1 MKNTHSSRRRAAL
14 TLALTLGLTA
24 VVAWVACSPASGGQ
38 PRAQPMTM
46 TGPDSHPKPALDAD
60 NVMTR
65 PEGYRSWMYV
75 GTPLTPNELN
85 PPEAP
90 FPEFHNVYIHP
101 DDFAHYE
108 RTGEFRDGTVLIKE
122 LVSIGSKKATSGVG
136 YFMGEFVG
144 LEATIKDSARF
155 PDEPG
160 NWAYYS
166 FGHSYPLK
174 DAAAPQDTMFCNACH
189 GANAEQ
195 DWVFTQ
201 YYPVLRAAKG
211 VRASE

>member
-1 MKNTHSSRRRAAL
+1 MKKQSSWRRNDAVALAAILGVTALL
-14 TLALTLGLTA
+14 TS
-24 VVAWVACSPASGGQ
+24 VACSSVSESQ
-38 PRAQPMTM
+38 TRRESMSLSQ
-46 TGPDSHPKPALDAD
+46 PKPDLDSN

-65 PEGYRSWMYV
+65 PEGYRNWIFV

-101 DDFAHYE
+101 DDFEHYA
-108 RTGEFRDGTVLIKE
+108 RTGEFRDGTVIIKE
-122 LVSIGSKKATSGVG
+122 LVSVGSKRATSGVG

-144 LEATIKDSARF
+144 LEAAIKDSRRF
-155 PDEPG
+155 ADEPG
-160 NWAYYS
+160 SWAYYS

-174 DAAAPQDTMFCNACH
+174 DASEPQDTQFCNACH
-189 GANAEQ
+189 GANADQ

-201 YYPVLRAAKG
+201 YYPVLRAAKPT
-211 VRASE
+211 RASE

>member
-1 MKNTHSSRRRAAL
+1 MTKQSNFSGSRARALARIL
-14 TLALTLGLTA
+14 GSLAILALA
-24 VVAWVACSPASGGQ
+24 ACSSVSESQ
-38 PRAQPMTM
+38 PRRESTS
-46 TGPDSHPKPALDAD
+46 GSLPKPAIDAN

-65 PEGYRSWMYV
+65 PEGYRYWIFV
-75 GTPLTPNELN
+75 GTPLTPNDLN

-108 RTGEFRDGTVLIKE
+108 STGEFRDGTVIIKE
-122 LVSIGSKKATSGVG
+122 LVSIGSKRATSGVG
-136 YFMGEFVG
+136 YFMGEFMG
-144 LEATIKDSARF
+144 LEAAIKDSNRF

-160 NWAYYS
+160 SWAYYS

-174 DAAAPQDTMFCNACH
+174 DASEPQDTMFCNACH
-189 GANAEQ
+189 GANADQ

-201 YYPVLRAAKG
+201 YYPVLRAAKPTG
-211 VRASE
+211 SSD